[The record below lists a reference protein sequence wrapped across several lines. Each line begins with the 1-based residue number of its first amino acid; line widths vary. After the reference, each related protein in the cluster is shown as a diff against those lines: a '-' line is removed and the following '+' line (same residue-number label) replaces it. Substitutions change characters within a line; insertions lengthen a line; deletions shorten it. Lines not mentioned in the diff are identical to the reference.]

1 MSILSDVYAMG
12 GDALKNM
19 FEVYFDGLPN
29 NVGSNALGYQGLNKD
44 ATKPSYRIKTF
55 TVPSVGIST
64 YEVHYKTAKIL
75 FPGGKLEYEP
85 KVSTELRID
94 RYWQVYNDL
103 VKWRNNLASP
113 ATGAIGQDIA
123 ANRCDRM
130 IVKSNLQSKDGST
143 INAATP
149 IHAWVFTHT
158 FPMTVPEVAFDYST
172 GENITM
178 TIEFGF
184 IEMQD
189 YYAPT
194 KVDTKTGEIE
204 GIDELLET
212 EDYNGNSKYDKF
224 S

>member
-1 MSILSDVYAMG
+1 MSILSEVYAIG

-19 FEVYFDGLPN
+19 FEVYFEGLPN
-29 NVGSNALGYQGLNKD
+29 NVGSGAVGYQGLNKD

-75 FPGGKLEYEP
+75 FPGGKLQYEP

-113 ATGAIGQDIA
+113 ATGVIGQDIA

-130 IVKSNLQSKDGST
+130 IVKSNLQSKEGST
-143 INAATP
+143 PAAPP

-158 FPMTVPEVAFDYST
+158 FPMTVPEVAFDYNT
-172 GENITM
+172 GDNITM
-178 TIEFGF
+178 VIEFGF
-184 IEMQD
+184 IEMQE
-189 YYAPT
+189 YHAATRVNT
-194 KVDTKTGEIE
+194 KGEIE
-204 GIDELLET
+204 GIDELEET
-212 EDYNGNSKYDKF
+212 EDYDGNTKYDKF